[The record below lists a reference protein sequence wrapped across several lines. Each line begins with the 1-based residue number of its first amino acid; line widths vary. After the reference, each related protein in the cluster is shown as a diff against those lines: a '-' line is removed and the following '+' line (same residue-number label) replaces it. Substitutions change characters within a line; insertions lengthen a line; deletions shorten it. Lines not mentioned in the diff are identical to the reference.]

1 MRVAGHNGIVPRP
14 CSENRADAVT
24 PGVATL
30 QVCFAAALFT
40 WSGGALTQATQWAQI
55 A

>member
-14 CSENRADAVT
+14 CSENRRMPLLQGVT
-24 PGVATL
+24 TL
-30 QVCFAAALFT
+30 QVCFAAALFA

-55 A
+55 V